1 MRGIECTIRTGE
13 RRAHCSV
20 SSIMISHRHLG
31 RSLAILS
38 ATIALAACG
47 AAKSDEPQHPVATNE
62 THSGSVAE
70 VSEGAALYVTN
81 CAGCHGP
88 AGRGTE
94 KVPAVVGE
102 GALPMNPG
110 PKSQIR
116 KTQFATAK
124 DLFDFV
130 RTTMPADKPG
140 SLSDDTYY
148 AIIAFDLKM
157 NKVDLQ
163 GKKVDPTTVASIRLH

>member
-1 MRGIECTIRTGE
+1 M
-13 RRAHCSV
+13 
-20 SSIMISHRHLG
+20 SSHTTHLG

-38 ATIALAACG
+38 VVIASAACG
-47 AAKSDEPQHPVATNE
+47 AAKSDEPQHPVATHE

-88 AGRGTE
+88 SGRGTE

-102 GALPMNPG
+102 GALPQNPG
-110 PKSQIR
+110 PKSKIR
-116 KTQFATAK
+116 HTQFNTAK
-124 DLFDFV
+124 DVFDFI

-148 AIIAFDLKM
+148 AILAFDLKL

-163 GKKVDPTTVASIRLH
+163 GRKVDPTTVGLIRLH